1 MGVRLKGPGGKILLR
16 EKNRI
21 GILALQIGSQISTFG
36 YWQCISFL
44 APYFSLIFHYQH
56 LQLGCAMRTRQK
68 FGCKMR
74 MREIHYCGGFLV

>member
-1 MGVRLKGPGGKILLR
+1 MLLR

-21 GILALQIGSQISTFG
+21 GILALQLSSRISTFG

-44 APYFSLIFHYQH
+44 APFFPLIFHYQH

-74 MREIHYCGGFLV
+74 MREIHCCGVFWCDADHRER